1 MNIEKWT
8 LEEKNK
14 FFTLL
19 MGKCWH
25 DFPLIEDGFD
35 ADYHSLWRCPQCNV
49 KLGAQLPY
57 YDRHDFYHDLSG
69 FQIIK
74 DFMEKNL
81 PKVWEDY
88 LESFF
93 LPRTRTYT
101 DTFSEQLSLDN
112 LLNYLLEHKEEW
124 AYTEKRVCEYKDNC
138 GGPCVELMTT
148 VNMYC
153 KDGIICEKHPAL
165 LFAEGKEER

>member
-1 MNIEKWT
+1 MNWT

-25 DFPLIEDGFD
+25 RLEHIKTAKRTSSGKRYPFEYDKCIYCGKSNSNP
-35 ADYHSLWRCPQCNV
+35 DYYS
-49 KLGAQLPY
+49 
-57 YDRHDFYHDLSG
+57 DLSG
-69 FQIIK
+69 FQIVK
-74 DFMEKNL
+74 EYMEKEMNT
-81 PKVWEDY
+81 VWEDY
-88 LESFF
+88 IWHVLDDG
-93 LPRTRTYT
+93 LLRLQ
-101 DTFSEQLSLDN
+101 DQVNQLLSLDN
-112 LLNYLLEHKEEW
+112 LLDYLLQNKEEW